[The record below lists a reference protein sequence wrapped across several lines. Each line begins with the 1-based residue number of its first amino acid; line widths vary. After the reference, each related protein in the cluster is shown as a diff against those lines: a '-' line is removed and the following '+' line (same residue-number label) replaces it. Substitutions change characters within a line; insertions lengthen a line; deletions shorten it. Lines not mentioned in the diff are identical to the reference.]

1 MKKKQDETECP
12 EAGGLW
18 FLLYYEYKQQQ
29 QQRRLLLLGS
39 LLLLLLEEE
48 EVVQQ
53 AEHTALLERLQ
64 RLYESG
70 LFLLRR
76 LLLVEEWC
84 PVWDGP
90 AGHAGLLLA
99 GSMVVEPL

>member
-29 QQRRLLLLGS
+29 PRRLLLLGS
-39 LLLLLLEEE
+39 LLLLLLLEE

-90 AGHAGLLLA
+90 AGHAGLLA
-99 GSMVVEPL
+99 GSMVS